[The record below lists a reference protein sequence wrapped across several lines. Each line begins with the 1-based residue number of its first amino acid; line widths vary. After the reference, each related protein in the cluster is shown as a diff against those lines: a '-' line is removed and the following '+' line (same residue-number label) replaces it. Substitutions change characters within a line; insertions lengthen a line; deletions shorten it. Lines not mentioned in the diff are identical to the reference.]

1 MFKPSRRYR
10 QRNMSIKHA
19 FFLSLLVFIICVSL
33 AIWTVNEKMKPA
45 VMSIA
50 LTQTEQ
56 LANYAINYGIGE
68 NVLPN
73 AQGKNDPN
81 EIPKTNPNKLI
92 ITHLTTQNEVSNYD
106 VNTEEA
112 NRIKGVISNRILW
125 FLRAAEKG
133 RISLTNGHN
142 DDLVYSKHHEG
153 EALVADI
160 PLGQI
165 LNNALLSNY
174 GPRVPVEMDVVS
186 NVESDINWNF
196 KNVGINNVVF
206 FMYLDVKVKVDV
218 IVPFEM
224 KTKTITQHIPIASK
238 LLPKDVP
245 YYYSSN
251 GSGISTSVP
260 IEQPKSNQNHS
271 SEKK

>member
-1 MFKPSRRYR
+1 MFKPNRRYR
-10 QRNMSIKHA
+10 RKTMSIKRTLL
-19 FFLSLLVFIICVSL
+19 LSLIIFSL
-33 AIWTVNEKMKPA
+33 CTAIALWLVNEKMKPA

-56 LANYAINYGIGE
+56 VANYAINYGIGE
-68 NVLPN
+68 NVLTN
-73 AQGKNDPN
+73 LQGKNDPN
-81 EIPKTNPNKLI
+81 EVPDFNANKLFHVHY
-92 ITHLTTQNEVSNYD
+92 TNEKRVSNFD
-106 VNTEEA
+106 LNTQEA
-112 NRIKGVISNRILW
+112 NRLKGLISNRILW

-133 RISLTNGHN
+133 RISLTNGHA
-142 DDLVYSKHHEG
+142 DDLVYSKNHHG

-186 NVESDINWNF
+186 NVESDIKWEY
-196 KNVGINNVVF
+196 KNIGINNTVL
-206 FMYLDVKVKVDV
+206 FMYVDVKVKVDV

-224 KTKTITQHIPIASK
+224 KTKTIAQHIPIGFQQQN
-238 LLPKDVP
+238 LDVP
-245 YYYSSN
+245 HFYSSN

-260 IEQPKSNQNHS
+260 IEEPSD
-271 SEKK
+271 KKKEDSK